1 MIRLH
6 TLSALVRRCQCARFG
21 SRNVST
27 SAVPRTAKPTPGAA
41 KTLPYEV
48 DSNVAKNTELYR
60 YDNFRVFA
68 ALRIFSVS
76 QVFLWT
82 YLAHASQTL
91 FDDPNLVSRMRKD
104 DVGDGKKTFIQT
116 VAEKLTVDKYR
127 NSLTAFCLIFANG
140 IVAAA
145 SIYMLRS
152 VRSVVLLKG
161 GQSVHIQTYAPFRS
175 LRGFQVPL
183 EHLSCLHSRAH
194 KSAYISLKVKGRW
207 FYFMLD
213 QKGLFP
219 KPSLFDQTVG
229 LSRNLK

>member
-1 MIRLH
+1 MLRLH
-6 TLSALVRRCQCARFG
+6 MFSTLLRRCLRSRFG
-21 SRNVST
+21 SRSLST
-27 SAVPRTAKPTPGAA
+27 TPVTRTPNPPHGAA

-68 ALRIFSVS
+68 ALRIFGVS

-82 YLAHASQTL
+82 YLAYVSQTL
-91 FDDPNLVSRMRKD
+91 FDDPKLVSKMRKED
-104 DVGDGKKTFIQT
+104 SGEEKTFAQT
-116 VAEKLTVDKYR
+116 LAEKLTVGKYR

-140 IVAAA
+140 VVAAA

-161 GQSVHIQTYAPFRS
+161 GQSVYIQTYAPFRT

-183 EHLSCLHSRAH
+183 EHLNCLHSRGQ

-219 KPSLFDQTVG
+219 HPQLFDQTVG
-229 LSRNLK
+229 LSRILK